1 MYGLLARLGGVVP
14 GPGSN
19 PRRLLPLVG
28 GVTEPGRGGSYE
40 VICPFD
46 DVADMLAEAYRGY
59 TVFSVIRDPFD
70 RTLSNYHNKLNR
82 FARRFA
88 PAVYFSG
95 YLGPIFAG
103 RSPVVFEQR
112 IRWMQRA
119 ISFDRFVEVIAEQ
132 GVEWDIHFDL
142 QVRLLG
148 CDRISYDRLIPL
160 ESLAVGLQ
168 ALFTGRGCLAAI
180 TPSIRDLGRLNASGR
195 RASDEAWTTRTRSLV
210 ADAYDADFQRLGYAK
225 RRAA

>member
-1 MYGLLARLGGVVP
+1 MYGLLARLGGAAR

-19 PRRLLPLVG
+19 PRRLLPVIDG
-28 GVTEPGRGGSYE
+28 PAEPGRGGSYE

-46 DVADMLAEAYRGY
+46 DVADMLAENYRGY
-59 TVFSVIRDPFD
+59 TVFSVIRDPFE

-88 PAVYFSG
+88 PSVYFGG
-95 YLGPIFAG
+95 YLGPIFTG
-103 RSPVVFEQR
+103 RSPFVFEQR

-119 ISFDRFVEVIAEQ
+119 IGFDRFVEVLAEE

-160 ESLAVGLQ
+160 ESLAAGLQ
-168 ALFTGRGCLAAI
+168 ALFMGRGGLAAVAS
-180 TPSIRDLGRLNASGR
+180 SIRDLGRLNASGR
-195 RASDEAWTTRTRSLV
+195 RSSEAAWTARVRSAV
-210 ADAYDADFQRLGYAK
+210 AEIYEADFQQLGYAA